1 MEKPKIADKQPK
13 VIEMEAGQYYW
24 CTCGHSNNQPFCD
37 GSHKGTEFSP
47 LPVNIEEKKKV
58 AWCLCKHSEKK
69 SFCDGT
75 HRSL

>member
-47 LPVNIEEKKKV
+47 LPVNIKI
-58 AWCLCKHSEKK
+58 
-69 SFCDGT
+69 
-75 HRSL
+75 